1 MTTGSLFLLATL
13 SEKVVAS
20 LFRLGRLY
28 SYLGD
33 SIESVER
40 LTDVF
45 AQHPSVVDR
54 PSPEP
59 CMKLDGAIE
68 MDDVGFAYRS
78 GRPVLQDVSLTI
90 PARSVLAI
98 VGRSGAGKTSLIKLL
113 SRHYDVTAGE
123 IRVDGIDIRDYSLA
137 DYRRQVAVVSQD
149 IQLFDTSIAH
159 NIAYGRDATLDEIR
173 EAARLANAD
182 AFVAQ
187 LPSGYDTKIGERGVK
202 LSGGQRQR
210 IGIARALL
218 MRPAV
223 LVFDEATSSLDTES
237 ERSIQDALG
246 KIARRQ
252 TMIIIAHRLSTVES
266 ADHIVVLED
275 GRIAE
280 HGSPAQLAQRDGVF
294 ARMRRLQGLDAEALR
309 A

>member
-1 MTTGSLFLLATL
+1 
-13 SEKVVAS
+13 
-20 LFRLGRLY
+20 
-28 SYLGD
+28 
-33 SIESVER
+33 
-40 LTDVF
+40 
-45 AQHPSVVDR
+45 
-54 PSPEP
+54 
-59 CMKLDGAIE
+59 MKLDGAIE
-68 MDDVGFAYRS
+68 MDDVGFAYRA